1 MPSGSSDNPSLLHL
15 GLLQKPVLPELPLT
29 TGVKHPEAQEN
40 NLPCCRIR
48 LVPHFSPTH
57 YQHHEMLSGHQLQGN
72 PSPLLPSSQHWVE
85 LLTSTRVSG
94 WAELIFFLVSG
105 TIHCFGFRRKPVMVT
120 QRCLTCC

>member
-48 LVPHFSPTH
+48 LVPHFSPGLHLEGSPRDAKWAPAAGKSKPSAPFVSALGRITDK
-57 YQHHEMLSGHQLQGN
+57 HEGFRLGRADF
-72 PSPLLPSSQHWVE
+72 LPSVWYDT
-85 LLTSTRVSG
+85 LLR
-94 WAELIFFLVSG
+94 L
-105 TIHCFGFRRKPVMVT
+105 
-120 QRCLTCC
+120 